1 MQVEAVSGVPTGA
14 VFIHPGQGQGMARQA
29 QRVLDSLPVTAAML
43 GLAGGPLGGIKG
55 KTHHQQ
61 LDPAPGHERQ

>member
-1 MQVEAVSGVPTGA
+1 
-14 VFIHPGQGQGMARQA
+14 MARLA

>member
-1 MQVEAVSGVPTGA
+1 
-14 VFIHPGQGQGMARQA
+14 MARLT

-55 KTHHQQ
+55 KAHHQQ